1 MNHSKILAI
10 GAVFIM
16 IAAAF
21 AGVCFG
27 SNESDATATKVTDS
41 NNHYTQLEGTNSEI
55 PTGTYNVA
63 VGCTIKITFQIA
75 PAQFSLSVSDD
86 SYGIT
91 AGYDSSIGYRYISGT
106 VVKTGTFTVTGTAR
120 DGSSGTYTFN
130 AYDAASSSTT
140 SSVLGFENFISKA
153 ADWGMTF
160 SYTYDSYGFV
170 NSFSGDLECD
180 SWTDIGFETQTVYC
194 TTDIST
200 NLRINA
206 YDEDG
211 ESYDTEVTGGL
222 YFSSNVGEIGACDR
236 DGNPILFFRF
246 VAVNTDEFHTGQLL
260 EDEEE
265 YDSLADASIEGMV
278 GYTIVVPT
286 NKRVTIGG
294 ASSVCGIGYNVTP
307 DGSTFSVGLDSSS
320 LSFYATEAGKIAY
333 VEIGTDADN
342 VTGVVMI
349 KSEEAE
355 ETPTYY
361 THTITYST
369 DGGSSVSNTVVTDTN
384 SGSSS
389 VTLATAPTKSGY
401 TFKGWKIGNTTYAA
415 GDKVSVAANSSVTAT
430 AQWTAITYT
439 HTITYSTD
447 GGSSVSNTVVTD
459 TNSGSSSVTL
469 ASAPT
474 KSGYNFTGWLVNGTL
489 YKAGASV
496 SVAANKSVT
505 ATAQWTAITYTHTI
519 KYDSNGGSTVSNT
532 VKTDTNSG
540 STSLTLAS
548 APTKSGSPFVGWMVN
563 GTLYNAGASVSVAAN
578 SSVTAKATWAET
590 SVTGGFTDYK
600 DTTVYATVGSSVDI
614 SYSGTAG
621 TAMRLYLSDSA
632 CGLTLTNYDTSD
644 DTDRNVSGIFL
655 KTGTFTV
662 SANHQGAS
670 YGTITFVVTTDVS
683 GTYSHVVTYDSN
695 GGSTVE
701 PSVVWNTASGSSSV
715 TLASGPSKSGYTFTG
730 WKIGSTTYAAGKT
743 VSVAFGTVT
752 TATAQWSENTVS
764 ASASAIYGKS
774 NASYTNQITAS
785 ANNGGSVSYAVKSV
799 TGGSASV
806 STSGLVTYTCPSV
819 TATTTYKV
827 TVTVTGTFSDGS
839 TKSTNVTFDVIVDPI
854 LAFTNSVTSGSLIIK
869 GTGA

>member
-21 AGVCFG
+21 TGVCFV
-27 SNESDATATKVTDS
+27 SEETDATASKIADS
-41 NNHYTQLEGTNSEI
+41 NGNYTKLVGTSSEI
-55 PTGTYNVA
+55 SVGTYNVA
-63 VGCTIKITFQIA
+63 VGCVINITFQIA

-106 VVKTGTFTVTGTAR
+106 VAKTGTFTVTGTAR

-153 ADWGMTF
+153 ADCGMDF

-170 NSFSGDLECD
+170 DSFSGEVDCNEWID
-180 SWTDIGFETQTVYC
+180 NGFDTQTVYC
-194 TTDIST
+194 ALGTTIDVTSSGSGWDDKSYNYT
-200 NLRINA
+200 FSCAETYLA
-206 YDEDG
+206 GDCDSDG
-211 ESYDTEVTGGL
+211 ENETTFL
-222 YFSSNVGEIGACDR
+222 
-236 DGNPILFFRF
+236 RF
-246 VAVNTDEFHTGQLL
+246 VAVNTDEFHTGQLF
-260 EDEEE
+260 EDDEM
-265 YDSLADASIEGMV
+265 YDSLADESIEYLV

-286 NKRVTIGG
+286 GRTVTIGG
-294 ASSVCGIGYNVTP
+294 VSSVCGIGYNVTP
-307 DGSTFSVGLDSSS
+307 DGSTFSVELGSSS

-333 VEIGTDADN
+333 IEIGTDADN

-389 VTLATAPTKSGY
+389 VTLASAPTKSGY

-447 GGSSVSNTVVTD
+447 GGSSVSNTV
-459 TNSGSSSVTL
+459 
-469 ASAPT
+469 
-474 KSGYNFTGWLVNGTL
+474 
-489 YKAGASV
+489 
-496 SVAANKSVT
+496 
-505 ATAQWTAITYTHTI
+505 
-519 KYDSNGGSTVSNT
+519 
-532 VKTDTNSG
+532 KTDTNSG

-563 GTLYNAGASVSVAAN
+563 GTLYKAGASVSVAAN

-590 SVTGGFTDYK
+590 SVTGDFTDYK
-600 DTTVYATVGSSVDI
+600 NTTVYATVGSSVDI
-614 SYSGTAG
+614 TYSGTAN

-655 KTGTFTV
+655 KAGTFTV

-715 TLASGPSKSGYTFTG
+715 TLASGPSKSGYTFAG

-764 ASASAIYGKS
+764 ASASDIYGKS

-819 TATTTYKV
+819 TSTTTYKV

-839 TKSTNVTFDVIVDPI
+839 TLSRDVTFDVIVDPI
-854 LAFTNSVTSGSLIIK
+854 LDFTNSVTDGSLSVK